1 MFNKVLIAN
10 RGVVAVRV
18 GRTLRKMGIPYVV
31 VYSEADAGHRYVKE
45 ADEAYSVGP
54 APARESYLNRELII
68 RTATDAGCDAIHPG
82 YGFMAEDPI
91 FAQMVQDAGIRF
103 IGPSAK
109 HIEDMGNKVTART
122 LMSGAGV
129 PVLPASGPV
138 PEGVTD
144 FSQYIDGIGLP
155 MLIKAAAGG
164 GGIGMQ
170 RIFEAAQLAGAVEK
184 TRALSAR
191 AFGDGTVY
199 LERYL
204 QEPRHIEF
212 QMIGDGQGNV
222 RSIFERDCSI
232 QRRHQKVIEEAPA
245 PSVKSDIIDAMSRK
259 LVQALADWK
268 YDSLG
273 TVEMLMDRDDNLY
286 FLETNTRLQVEH
298 GVTEAVTGLDLVE
311 AQVRIAAGQTLDA
324 ILPDQLSTEGHA
336 IELRIYAE
344 DPVRFFPSPGT
355 LNVFQ
360 VPEMP
365 GVMTET
371 HLEAGG
377 QVTPHYDPMLALLIA
392 KGETRDDAIDK
403 AIAALGA
410 FTVEGVKTNIPFLTS
425 MLDADVFRQVR
436 NHTTLAEAFSK
447 TVGRAA

>member
-1 MFNKVLIAN
+1 
-10 RGVVAVRV
+10 
-18 GRTLRKMGIPYVV
+18 
-31 VYSEADAGHRYVKE
+31 
-45 ADEAYSVGP
+45 
-54 APARESYLNRELII
+54 
-68 RTATDAGCDAIHPG
+68 
-82 YGFMAEDPI
+82 
-91 FAQMVQDAGIRF
+91 
-103 IGPSAK
+103 
-109 HIEDMGNKVTART
+109 
-122 LMSGAGV
+122 
-129 PVLPASGPV
+129 
-138 PEGVTD
+138 
-144 FSQYIDGIGLP
+144 
-155 MLIKAAAGG
+155 
-164 GGIGMQ
+164 
-170 RIFEAAQLAGAVEK
+170 
-184 TRALSAR
+184 
-191 AFGDGTVY
+191 
-199 LERYL
+199 
-204 QEPRHIEF
+204 
-212 QMIGDGQGNV
+212 
-222 RSIFERDCSI
+222 
-232 QRRHQKVIEEAPA
+232 
-245 PSVKSDIIDAMSRK
+245 
-259 LVQALADWK
+259 
-268 YDSLG
+268 
-273 TVEMLMDRDDNLY
+273 MDRDDNLY

-436 NHTTLAEAFSK
+436 HHTTLAEAFSK
-447 TVGRAA
+447 TLGRAA